1 MAKRLSDVAYD
12 IAIKEFKDKTFSFKD
27 LWSKIVSVSRMKK
40 AEANDQIGEFY
51 AEIMQDPRFIYCKNN
66 NWKLK
71 EFLSINDVKNTQNM
85 LYSSGYSDDFYEEGY
100 EQVQNTAENEEIDN
114 IQREKTNEEIAA
126 EFGFDDEI
134 EEIYDNM
141 SHQYQNKIDSD
152 DNDDGVND

>member
-1 MAKRLSDVAYD
+1 MAKCLSDVAYD

-40 AEANDQIGEFY
+40 AEAKDQIGEFY

-100 EQVQNTAENEEIDN
+100 EQVQNITENEEIDN